1 MNLIMLSE
9 PERDG
14 NRFTLTDDR
23 AEHIRSVLKLKAGD
37 SVEIGLINGPAG
49 TAIIESV
56 TETSVCLN
64 VDHLTGYREPFPLVD
79 LIVALPR
86 PQTLKKVLWICG
98 TMGVRRLHLI
108 RANRVEKSYYDSPL
122 LETGNYER
130 FLLDG
135 MSQGKQTRKPEVY
148 IHERFKPFF
157 EDQLPNLE
165 RDEKSTSVK
174 LLCEME
180 ATASLGQA
188 AGEPVERLLIAVGP
202 EGGWVPFETELMAS
216 VGFHPF
222 SLGRWVLRVES
233 AVTAALAQVEQL
245 LLDQKKIE
253 KKEKKSK

>member
-9 PERDG
+9 QEREG
-14 NRFTLTDDR
+14 NRFILTDDR
-23 AEHIRSVLKLKAGD
+23 ADHIRSVLKLEVGD
-37 SVEIGLINGPAG
+37 SVEIGLINGPSG
-49 TAIIESV
+49 TALVESV

-64 VDHLTGYREPFPLVD
+64 VDRLTGYQEPLPLVD

-86 PQTLKKVLWICG
+86 PQSLKKVLWICG

-130 FLLDG
+130 FLLEG

-157 EDQLPNLE
+157 EDHLPNLE

-180 ATASLGQA
+180 STASLKQSVSDQ
-188 AGEPVERLLIAVGP
+188 VERLLIAVGP
-202 EGGWVPFETELMAS
+202 EGGWVPFETELIAS
-216 VGFHPF
+216 AGFLPF

-245 LLDQKKIE
+245 LLERKRRKNE
-253 KKEKKSK
+253 E